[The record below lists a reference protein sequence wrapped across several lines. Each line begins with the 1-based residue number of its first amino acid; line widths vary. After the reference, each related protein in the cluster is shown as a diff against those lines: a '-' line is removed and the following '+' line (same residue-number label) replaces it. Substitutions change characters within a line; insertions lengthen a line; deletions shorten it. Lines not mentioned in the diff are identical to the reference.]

1 MSLNYVK
8 AEKISLKDNK
18 DYPELNEKW
27 VEDLIVKDPS
37 ILGLGDL
44 DVKDRQRSQPKA
56 GRLDLL
62 LKDPETDKRYEV
74 ELMLGS
80 VDESH
85 IIRTIEYWDIEKR
98 RWPQYEHVAV
108 IIAENITTRFL
119 NVINLFNSSIPLIAI
134 QMNALKNGDHV
145 ILHFAKVL
153 DEVIRG
159 SEEEENGGGEID
171 RAYWE
176 KKGSKSTLEIVDTCL
191 EILRE
196 IDPSINLKYNK
207 IYIGLTNRFGVNN
220 FIVFRARKQ
229 QHVIVTAYG
238 LNEDDKLEWR
248 TKLDEND
255 FSLLSDESYDAV
267 RFRLHKEEVQQ
278 HRDLIKKLFTVCF
291 NK

>member
-1 MSLNYVK
+1 MPLNYVK
-8 AEKISLKDNK
+8 AKKISLK

-27 VEDLIVKDPS
+27 VEDLIAKDPS

-44 DVKDRQRSQPKA
+44 DKKDRQRSQPKA

-62 LKDPETDKRYEV
+62 LTDPVTERRYEV

-98 RWPQYEHVAV
+98 RWPHNEHVAV

-134 QMNALKNGDHV
+134 QMNALKYGDQV
-145 ILHFAKVL
+145 ILHFTKVL

-159 SEEEENGGGEID
+159 REEEDNGGGEID

-191 EILRE
+191 DILRE
-196 IDPSINLKYNK
+196 IDPSLNLKYNK
-207 IYIGLTNRFGVNN
+207 HYIGLTSSSGVNN

-229 QHVIVTAYG
+229 HVLVTAYG
-238 LNEDDKLEWR
+238 LNEEYKQEWHKKLEEIE
-248 TKLDEND
+248 L
-255 FSLLSDESYDAV
+255 SLLSDESYNAV
-267 RFRLHKEEVQQ
+267 RFELHKDEVQQ
-278 HRDLIKKLFTVCF
+278 HRQSIKDLFTVCY
-291 NK
+291 NNQI